1 MSRLEGALPVLGELR
16 RLGVALAIDDFGT
29 GYSSLSHLSTLPID
43 CLKIDRSFVSRLASG
58 ANEMAVVRSI
68 ILLGS
73 SLGKVVVAE
82 GIETEDQLAQ
92 LREMGCRLGQ
102 GFLLARPQA
111 AADVLPL
118 LAARQTAGAGSRPTV
133 APGQTGSSE
142 LFLTSS
148 ITA

>member
-43 CLKIDRSFVSRLASG
+43 CLKIDRSFVSRLETS
-58 ANEMAVVRSI
+58 ANEAAVVRSI

-82 GIETEDQLAQ
+82 GIETEPQLEQ

-102 GFLLARPQA
+102 GYLLARPMAPQ
-111 AADVLPL
+111 DVSLQL
-118 LAARQTAGAGSRPTV
+118 SRHQQH
-133 APGQTGSSE
+133 APGTLPARLQALRE
-142 LFLTSS
+142 AALL
-148 ITA
+148 